1 VTETGIG
8 PQEFKN
14 TMARVAAT
22 VTVVTATTP
31 DGPIGLTVSAFTS
44 VSADPQIVLVCID
57 KRVGSL
63 QPLLEA
69 DGYTVNLLPEGT
81 DEEAMIFATHDVDRF
96 AAVSWHKSST
106 RIAGPVLDI
115 AFGHFEC
122 EIVDR
127 VEMGDHWVIFG
138 RVLAGGRDGSNIPP
152 LVWLGRG
159 FVKVS

>member
-1 VTETGIG
+1 MADVGIG
-8 PQEFKN
+8 PEEFKN

-22 VTVVTATTP
+22 VTVVTTQTP
-31 DGPIGLTVSAFTS
+31 SGPVGLTVSAFTS

-63 QPLLEA
+63 QAMLDG

-81 DEEAMIFATHDVDRF
+81 DEEAMVFATHGVDRF
-96 AAVSWHKSST
+96 SAVSWRAPDTPS
-106 RIAGPVLDI
+106 AGPVLDI

-122 EIVDR
+122 QTVGRI
-127 VEMGDHWVIFG
+127 EMGDHWVIFG
-138 RVLAGGRDGSNIPP
+138 KVLAGGRDQSDVPP

-159 FVKVS
+159 FVKVG

>member
-1 VTETGIG
+1 MDEGIG
-8 PQEFKN
+8 PDEFKN

-22 VTVVTATTP
+22 VTVVMATTP
-31 DGPIGLTVSAFTS
+31 TGPIGLTVSAFTS

-63 QPLLEA
+63 QALLDA

-81 DEEAMIFATHDVDRF
+81 EEEAMVFATHDVDRF
-96 AAVSWHKSST
+96 SAVTWHT
-106 RIAGPVLDI
+106 PAIPTAGPLLDI

-122 EIVDR
+122 ETVER

-138 RVLAGGRDGSNIPP
+138 KVLAGGRDQSEVAP